1 MPVNRAGEHTCASLC
16 LFPALSMPSSRGAG
30 FDYIVAPSGSCVHHL
45 RSNFDAI
52 EHTEEVK
59 RVAPDLPEEIATAHK
74 LSRLVRCWGRGYC
87 RPTSAS
93 LVNKRLFLSHGLVVL
108 DPRVTIYWREHCAA

>member
-1 MPVNRAGEHTCASLC
+1 
-16 LFPALSMPSSRGAG
+16 
-30 FDYIVAPSGSCVHHL
+30 VHHL

-52 EHTEEVK
+52 EQTEEVK

-108 DPRVTIYWREHCAA
+108 DPRVTIYWGEHCAA

>member
-1 MPVNRAGEHTCASLC
+1 
-16 LFPALSMPSSRGAG
+16 
-30 FDYIVAPSGSCVHHL
+30 VHHL
-45 RSNFDAI
+45 RSNLDAI
-52 EHTEEVK
+52 EQTEEVK

-74 LSRLVRCWGRGYC
+74 LSRLVRCWGRGYS

-93 LVNKRLFLSHGLVVL
+93 LVNKRLFLSYGLVVL

>member
-1 MPVNRAGEHTCASLC
+1 
-16 LFPALSMPSSRGAG
+16 
-30 FDYIVAPSGSCVHHL
+30 VHHV

-52 EHTEEVK
+52 EQTEEVK
-59 RVAPDLPEEIATAHK
+59 RVAPDL
-74 LSRLVRCWGRGYC
+74 LSRLVRCGGRGYC

-108 DPRVTIYWREHCAA
+108 DPRVTIYWREHCAASEGAGWINNEFTAAIRPRLCRSRTCNLEVKLR